1 MSYSFSIIVP
11 VYNEINII
19 EKFIK
24 KLQSTFKDY
33 NSKIIF
39 INDGSSDGT
48 TEWLKNN
55 LIKFF
60 SNNNFELID
69 LKKNHGKGYAVR
81 KGIEKIEG
89 DYTIFI
95 DSDLEY
101 DPSDALELFH
111 IVNKSENKN
120 INALFGSRYTGGKL
134 QLRRHFFNDIAV
146 RINTWIFNIL
156 FNQSITDLHSGTKII
171 KNNLLKSL
179 KLSIDGFGHEIDIS
193 SQISLKN
200 INIYETGISYIER
213 SFDEGK
219 KITVVD
225 GILSYYYLFLTRF
238 FHNDIYTHV
247 SMLYSLSFMTYIGT
261 FFGMGIGKVMITIIF
276 AFVGLVNAMHR
287 KIFALS
293 TIFLFIFLGSLFS
306 QGNGRIYPILIF
318 YFFSLWLTKK
328 IFGKSLKKNNKSLLN
343 FLF

>member
-1 MSYSFSIIVP
+1 MGYSFSIIIP

-19 EKFIK
+19 DKFVK
-24 KLQSTFKDY
+24 KLDKTFKDH
-33 NSKIIF
+33 NPKIIF

-55 LIKFF
+55 LIKVF
-60 SNNNFELID
+60 SNKNFELID

-81 KGIEKIEG
+81 KGIEKVVG

-101 DPSDALELFH
+101 DPNDALELLH
-111 IVNKSENKN
+111 IVIKNENKN
-120 INALFGSRYTGGKL
+120 IKALFGSRYIGGKL

-146 RINTWIFNIL
+146 RINTWIFNVL

-171 KNNLLKSL
+171 ENNLLKSL
-179 KLSIDGFGHEIDIS
+179 KLTVKGFGHEIDIS
-193 SQISLKN
+193 SQISMKN

-213 SFDEGK
+213 SFEEGK

-225 GILSYYYLFLTRF
+225 GILSYYYLFVTRF
-238 FHNDIYTHV
+238 FYNDIYTQI
-247 SMLYSLSFMTYIGT
+247 SMLYSLFFMTIIGT
-261 FFGMGIGKVMITIIF
+261 FFGMGIGKIMITIIF
-276 AFVGLVNAMHR
+276 AFVGLINAMHR

-293 TIFLFIFLGSLFS
+293 TIFLFIYLGSLFS
-306 QGNGRIYPILIF
+306 QGNGRIYPILLF
-318 YFFSLWLTKK
+318 YFFSLWFTKK
-328 IFGKSLKKNNKSLLN
+328 IFGQSLRKNKKSFLN
-343 FLF
+343 FFI

>member
-1 MSYSFSIIVP
+1 MYSFSIIVP
-11 VYNEINII
+11 VYNEVNII
-19 EKFIK
+19 EKFAE
-24 KLQSTFKDY
+24 KLSKTFRKF
-33 NSKIIF
+33 NAKIIF
-39 INDGSSDGT
+39 VNDGSSDGT
-48 TEWLKNN
+48 SEWLKKN
-55 LIKFF
+55 LIKKFP
-60 SNNNFELID
+60 NNNYVLID
-69 LKKNHGKGYAVR
+69 LKKNYGKGYAVK

-101 DPSDALELFH
+101 EPIDALELFN
-111 IVNKSENKN
+111 IVNKNENKN
-120 INALFGSRYTGGKL
+120 IKALFGSRYVGGKL

-171 KNNLLKSL
+171 ENKLLKSL
-179 KLSIDGFGHEIDIS
+179 QLTINGFGHEIDVS
-193 SQISLKN
+193 SQISIKN

-225 GILSYYYLFLTRF
+225 GILSYYYLFITRF
-238 FHNDIYTHV
+238 FHNDIYTHI

-261 FFGMGIGKVMITIIF
+261 FFGMGVGKVMITVFF
-276 AFVGLVNAMHR
+276 AFVGLINAMHR

-318 YFFSLWLTKK
+318 YFFSLWFTKK

>member
-1 MSYSFSIIVP
+1 MNVNASIVVP
-11 VYNEINII
+11 VFNEIKLIDSFVNNLF
-19 EKFIK
+19 ETFKNEKVKFIFIDDGSIDGSADW
-24 KLQSTFKDY
+24 LQ
-33 NSKIIF
+33 NNLSKIF
-39 INDGSSDGT
+39 N
-48 TEWLKNN
+48 K
-55 LIKFF
+55 KKY
-60 SNNNFELID
+60 ELI
-69 LKKNHGKGYAVR
+69 LLNKNHGKGYAVR

-89 DYTIFI
+89 DYSIFI

-101 DPSDALELFH
+101 EPNDALELFN
-111 IVNKSENKN
+111 IVNKNENKN
-120 INALFGSRYTGGKL
+120 IKALFGSRYIGGKL

-179 KLSIDGFGHEIDIS
+179 KLTINGFGHEIDIS
-193 SQISLKN
+193 SQISMKN

-213 SFDEGK
+213 SFEEGK

-225 GILSYYYLFLTRF
+225 GILSYYYLFITRF
-238 FHNDIYTHV
+238 FHNDIYTHI

-261 FFGMGIGKVMITIIF
+261 FFGMGIGKVMITVVF
-276 AFVGLVNAMHR
+276 AFVGLINAMHR

-318 YFFSLWLTKK
+318 YLFSLWLTKK
-328 IFGKSLKKNNKSLLN
+328 IFRKSKKKNTKSFLN
-343 FLF
+343 YFI